1 MRVAHVPDQ
10 DPPTLAVTGAVGPA
24 QVKDLQASILEAVV
38 AGSDSD
44 LVLDM
49 RAVTTFDDT
58 ALHALTV
65 GRSRAKFLGHKIVVL
80 DETRGAVTTSLRR
93 SGLIFRFPVYADGP
107 AANAGLAQARAALEK
122 RTVREG
128 AGRADSSSSG

>member
-1 MRVAHVPDQ
+1 MHVAHVPDQ

-24 QVKDLQASILEAVV
+24 HVQDLQASILEAVV
-38 AGSDSD
+38 AGGDSD

-49 RAVTTFDDT
+49 RAVTTFDDA
-58 ALHALTV
+58 ALSALTV

-80 DETRGAVTTSLRR
+80 DEARGAVITSLRR
-93 SGLIFRFPVYADGP
+93 SGLIFRFPVYADGE
-107 AANAGLAQARAALEK
+107 AANAGLAEARVALEK

-128 AGRADSSSSG
+128 AGMAAGSSPG